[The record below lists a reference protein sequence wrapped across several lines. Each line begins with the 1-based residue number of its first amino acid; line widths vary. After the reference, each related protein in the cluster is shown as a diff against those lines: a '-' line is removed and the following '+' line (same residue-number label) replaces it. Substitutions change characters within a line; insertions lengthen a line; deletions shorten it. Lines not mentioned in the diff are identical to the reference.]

1 MTLSDFSE
9 MCFSCPDSPLSAVIY
24 VFDDEDDAD
33 NWLNGKYEDAII
45 ALVICSNYKT
55 DYWLRDKFAKARVQH
70 FFAVDKDKI
79 AVVIDTRQEKK
90 DDVD

>member
-9 MCFSCPDSPLSAVIY
+9 MCFSCPDSPLSVIIY

-33 NWLNGKYEDAII
+33 NWLNGKYENALI
-45 ALVICSNYKT
+45 AFVICSNYKT

-79 AVVIDTRQEKK
+79 AVVIDTRQEGI
-90 DDVD
+90 

>member
-33 NWLNGKYEDAII
+33 NWLNGKYEDALI
-45 ALVICSNYKT
+45 AFVICSSYKT
-55 DYWLRDKFAKARVQH
+55 DYWLRDKFAKARVQS

-79 AVVIDTRQEKK
+79 AVVIDTRQEGI
-90 DDVD
+90 

>member
-1 MTLSDFSE
+1 MPGFSI
-9 MCFSCPDSPLSAVIY
+9 SAVIY

-33 NWLNGKYEDAII
+33 NWLNGKYEDALI
-45 ALVICSNYKT
+45 AFVICSSCKT

-79 AVVIDTRQEKK
+79 AVVIDTRQEGI
-90 DDVD
+90 

>member
-9 MCFSCPDSPLSAVIY
+9 MCFSCPDSPLPAVIY

-33 NWLNGKYEDAII
+33 NWLKGKYEDAII

-79 AVVIDTRQEKK
+79 AVVIDTRQEGI
-90 DDVD
+90 